1 MSRPRKAVKILS
13 LSETK
18 EVTRRKLTDKLVFF
32 RESYDFVDKLPMKS
46 PDQLSWMMWASARI
60 NTLEL
65 ELC

>member
-18 EVTRRKLTDKLVFF
+18 EVTRKKLIDKLSFF
-32 RESYDFVDKLPMKS
+32 KESYDFVDKLPTKS